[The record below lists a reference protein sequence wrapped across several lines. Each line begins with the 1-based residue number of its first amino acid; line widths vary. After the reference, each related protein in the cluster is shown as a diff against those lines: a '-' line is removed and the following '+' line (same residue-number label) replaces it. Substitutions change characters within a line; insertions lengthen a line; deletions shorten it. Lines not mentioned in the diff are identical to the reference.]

1 MQPYFIYENGLKWQ
15 KGVICNGSTNAF
27 VYLNNKTLQKMITE
41 IASRLNV
48 LYLNNDNVKR

>member
-27 VYLNNKTLQKMITE
+27 VYLNNKTLQEMITE
-41 IASRLNV
+41 IASVLNV
-48 LYLNNDNVKR
+48 LYLNYDTC